1 MLFIERK
8 CISNLNVQQLAI
20 SWVNYEKQKEF
31 FFAIFVHNDHIN
43 VQPVIGRDV
52 YDLLTKKSRIPK
64 SVSNMIQFCF
74 WIDGQ
79 KENYKA
85 WNV

>member
-20 SWVNYEKQKEF
+20 SWVNYEKQKACN
-31 FFAIFVHNDHIN
+31 AIFIQ
-43 VQPVIGRDV
+43 QPLIGRDV
-52 YDLLTKKSRIPK
+52 YDLLTKTSRIQK
-64 SVSNMIQFCF
+64 SIYNTIQFRF

-85 WNV
+85 WSV

>member
-1 MLFIERK
+1 MLFIERQ

-20 SWVNYEKQKEF
+20 SWVNYEKQKAWI
-31 FFAIFVHNDHIN
+31 AIFIHNDHIN
-43 VQPVIGRDV
+43 VQPLIGRDV
-52 YDLLTKKSRIPK
+52 YDLLTKKGRIQK
-64 SVSNMIQFCF
+64 SIYNMIQFCF
-74 WIDGQ
+74 WINGQ